1 MSKAV
6 LYHFI
11 SVVYLTATM
20 TLGTVSVCLT
30 VLVLNVHHRGAQNP
44 IPNWVARLILVYIA
58 RLLCMKTSHHQSH
71 YQMRHHH
78 HLRHSRS
85 AVDKIYVKRRDKI
98 MKMGS
103 TGNTTDGNGIMEDM
117 ELLSLTINSNSTPS
131 SKKQN
136 NAAITANGPRL
147 MHRTNSS
154 ALHQVDISDPSDED
168 ELPDYSKQWH
178 ELAHVLDRLFFW
190 FLLTAM
196 TISALVIL
204 LYPQYM
210 DIQTG

>member
-1 MSKAV
+1 
-6 LYHFI
+6 
-11 SVVYLTATM
+11 M

-44 IPNWVARLILVYIA
+44 IPKWVARLILVYIA
-58 RLLCMKTSHHQSH
+58 KMLCMKTSHHQSH
-71 YQMRHHH
+71 YQMRTPLN

-85 AVDKIYVKRRDKI
+85 TVDKIYVKRRDKM

-103 TGNTTDGNGIMEDM
+103 STTSNTDGNGIMEDM
-117 ELLSLTINSNSTPS
+117 ELLSLTINSNSTPT

-136 NAAITANGPRL
+136 NSAITANGPR
-147 MHRTNSS
+147 MMNRTNSS
-154 ALHQVDISDPSDED
+154 ARHHVDISDHSDED

-178 ELAHVLDRLFFW
+178 EMAHVLDRLFFW
-190 FLLTAM
+190 FLLLAM

-210 DIQTG
+210 DIQSR